1 VLARWLRYHSRDALA
16 SCSAWL
22 HESACFNHHGE
33 RARVHILAFV
43 RYNAHGA
50 RLTGVWLVWPW
61 LAKFVWKLGG
71 GGVLTLTP

>member
-1 VLARWLRYHSRDALA
+1 MVSV
-16 SCSAWL
+16 
-22 HESACFNHHGE
+22 

-71 GGVLTLTP
+71 GGRVLTLTP